1 MFVHL
6 LSKWYFTCVGVS
18 WYLKD
23 INICV
28 KMIFAGWCQFSTVG
42 SHGASVATSCQR
54 YNGVYHYIVSL
65 SKSSSLLS
73 IIIYDVSS
81 SKSYSR
87 HFEHCTRID
96 KATPFSDIKHAC
108 HCIHFIC
115 YEDHPGSFKNK
126 SPQIGPRSVDI
137 FTYRAFSLVI
147 FGDISRILGIR

>member
-1 MFVHL
+1 M
-6 LSKWYFTCVGVS
+6 
-18 WYLKD
+18 KD

-28 KMIFAGWCQFSTVG
+28 KMIFAGWCQFSTVA
-42 SHGASVATSCQR
+42 SHEASVATSCQR

-73 IIIYDVSS
+73 IIIYNVSS

-96 KATPFSDIKHAC
+96 IGNNTLSDIKHAC
-108 HCIHFIC
+108 HCLHFIC
-115 YEDHPGSFKNK
+115 YKGHPGSLKNN